1 MMMGIIVLV
10 IAGLASLSSIVGM
23 VVTYSELEFTGGSA
37 GLEAEQALYDNAPV
51 IAWLGWINGGVCL
64 LLVWTFG
71 IGLIKRRRWGISH
84 GRALSVFMLVQV
96 VISIAGTYY
105 RFPVMEQQFDDM
117 PGGQSIKVI
126 ALVSMGFGFLINIVV
141 SVAILSWLASARA
154 KKEWETWA

>member
-1 MMMGIIVLV
+1 MW
-10 IAGLASLSSIVGM
+10 
-23 VVTYSELEFTGGSA
+23 TF
-37 GLEAEQALYDNAPV
+37 
-51 IAWLGWINGGVCL
+51 L

-141 SVAILSWLASARA
+141 SVAILSRLASARA